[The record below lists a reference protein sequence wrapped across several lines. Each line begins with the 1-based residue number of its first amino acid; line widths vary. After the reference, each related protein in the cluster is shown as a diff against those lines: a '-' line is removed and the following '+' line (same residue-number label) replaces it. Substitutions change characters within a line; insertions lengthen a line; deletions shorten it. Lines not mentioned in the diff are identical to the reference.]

1 MKQYKLNQLAQIIKR
16 LENILDNPQPIN
28 SQYSLFRLLPTFQS
42 EDQTSSESSTNQII
56 FDEQPTQDYTKNELK
71 TFSTESH
78 NLKLDYTKISKE
90 LRGMLQNTF
99 RSLNIDQINYISQVI
114 LKHTQKDNPYIAL
127 IINQLNLIRS
137 VVEAN
142 SICQKYHA
150 SIENLQS
157 QTNNFDQQHSIAI
170 VISLRSNFLSEINKH
185 KIDTSLVPQYDQF
198 QLIKEQQLKIQHIQ
212 QAIEQLIQQI
222 S

>member
-1 MKQYKLNQLAQIIKR
+1 MKQYKLDQLAQIIKR
-16 LENILDNPQPIN
+16 LENILDNPKPIN

-78 NLKLDYTKISKE
+78 SLKLDYTKISTE

-99 RSLNIDQINYISQVI
+99 RSLNIDQTNYISQVI
-114 LKHTQKDNPYIAL
+114 LKHTQKDNPLIAL
-127 IINQLNLIRS
+127 IINQLNLIQS

-157 QTNNFDQQHSIAI
+157 QINNFDQQHFIAL
-170 VISLRSNFLSEINKH
+170 VISLRSKFFSEINKH

-198 QLIKEQQLKIQHIQ
+198 QLIKEQQLKIQHVQ
-212 QAIEQLIQQI
+212 RAIDQLIQQI